1 MIGTPNHGA
10 SGLVALWCLARAT
23 AASLSLW
30 YRALAIWTAY
40 LGMVLATSG
49 IFFNR
54 EADRAWEHCRSSKT
68 VSLKKLVKT
77 DLALAKQNQPGGER
91 SNKQPNKN
99 PKPKTTASARVG

>member
-49 IFFNR
+49 IFFLI
-54 EADRAWEHCRSSKT
+54 AKPIEHGSI
-68 VSLKKLVKT
+68 VGHLKLYH
-77 DLALAKQNQPGGER
+77 
-91 SNKQPNKN
+91 
-99 PKPKTTASARVG
+99 